1 MKRRLI
7 PLAALALALAAPAS
21 AQHVLNLRNADVR
34 AFIQDASR
42 VTGRTFV
49 IDPAVSGTV
58 TVVTDRPLSRSEY
71 FEVFLSTLRAN
82 GLIAVPTAGGA
93 FRIQPV
99 ATAAAQ
105 PGGVGRAAS
114 SNSFV
119 TEIFRLRSIPAESAI
134 ETLRPLISAEG
145 SVTANPAG
153 NTLIVADFADNVR
166 RIRQLV
172 GQIDRDT
179 TTSQLVQL
187 QNAGAREIAVS
198 LQALVASGEGGA
210 AAAVVPVDSSNAILL
225 RGDPATVSRL
235 MELARELDERAAS
248 GAEIRVIFLEYADAE
263 QILPVLE
270 RVTGG
275 ASSVSAT
282 TSSGGAPP
290 PSVETGGGPIP
301 QTSTT
306 TVTETPA
313 ASGGSPFSRPGQQ
326 VIVTSYEG
334 ANAIIIAASPEMQ
347 RTLGELVRQLDT
359 RRDQVLVEAIIVEIS
374 DQAARELG
382 VQFLFGGEDLPFAV
396 TNYSNVSPNILDIAG
411 GLLADDLD
419 QTTTIVNGE
428 VVTTTTGSGVG
439 DLLRQNAAEAIL
451 AARGGF
457 FGFAATLG
465 TNAIFGAIINAV
477 QADSESNILST
488 PSITTLDNQEAR
500 ILVGQEVPISTG
512 EALSDNFDNAFR
524 TISRENVGIELEVT
538 PQINVNGAIRL
549 QLRQEVSSV
558 AGPVSDDFN
567 ELIIN
572 KREIETTVTVN
583 DGEIIALGGLLDDNE
598 RRTIQRIPLLGDI
611 PIIGELFR
619 SRARTRSKT
628 NLMVFIRPTIL
639 STPEQRRALTER
651 RYGYV
656 RARQFLQNPDQEP
669 SIDVLAREYMGMT
682 PPGTPIYSPAPV
694 DPAIIPLQTL
704 PPGAAPPP
712 PVVITPEVN
721 TSTTIIRPID
731 PPPPEVPEQ

>member
-1 MKRRLI
+1 
-7 PLAALALALAAPAS
+7 
-21 AQHVLNLRNADVR
+21 
-34 AFIQDASR
+34 
-42 VTGRTFV
+42 
-49 IDPAVSGTV
+49 
-58 TVVTDRPLSRSEY
+58 
-71 FEVFLSTLRAN
+71 
-82 GLIAVPTAGGA
+82 
-93 FRIQPV
+93 
-99 ATAAAQ
+99 
-105 PGGVGRAAS
+105 
-114 SNSFV
+114 
-119 TEIFRLRSIPAESAI
+119 
-134 ETLRPLISAEG
+134 
-145 SVTANPAG
+145 
-153 NTLIVADFADNVR
+153 
-166 RIRQLV
+166 
-172 GQIDRDT
+172 
-179 TTSQLVQL
+179 
-187 QNAGAREIAVS
+187 
-198 LQALVASGEGGA
+198 
-210 AAAVVPVDSSNAILL
+210 VPVDSSNAILL

-235 MELARELDERAAS
+235 IDLARELDERAAS
-248 GAEIRVIFLEYADAE
+248 GAEIRVIFLEYADAA
-263 QILPVLE
+263 QMLPVLE

-275 ASSVSAT
+275 ASSVSAA

-290 PSVETGGGPIP
+290 PSAANSGGGGPIP
-301 QTSTT
+301 TTSTT

-313 ASGGSPFSRPGQQ
+313 AIGTGPFSRPGQQ

-334 ANAIIIAASPEMQ
+334 ANAIVIAASPEMQ
-347 RTLGELVRQLDT
+347 RTLGELVRQLDA

-411 GLLADDLD
+411 GLLADQLD
-419 QTTTIVNGE
+419 RTTTIVNGE

-465 TNAIFGAIINAV
+465 SDAIFGAIINAV
-477 QADSESNILST
+477 QADTESNILST

-538 PQINVNGAIRL
+538 PQINANGAIRL
-549 QLRQEVSSV
+549 QIRQEVSSV

-639 STPEQRRALTER
+639 STPEQRRALMER

-656 RARQFLQNPDQEP
+656 RARQFLQNPEQEP
-669 SIDVLAREYMGMT
+669 SLDLLVREYMGVAPPAT
-682 PPGTPIYSPAPV
+682 PLYSPPPV
-694 DPAIIPLQTL
+694 DPAVIPLQT
-704 PPGAAPPP
+704 APPQ
-712 PVVITPEVN
+712 VITPEVS

-731 PPPPEVPEQ
+731 PPPPEVEDEE